1 MKKFIIFLFLFVLLF
16 SSFSYSQI
24 EQTSSSQIGE
34 VSSSQIVETSS
45 SSRGWIKW
53 VWKIG
58 KEVLGGLFDL
68 LSTENSALPSFME
81 KNAELFKSE
90 EEAYTLFNNI
100 KNNPEIMSVLDNN
113 PELVNTINENPQL
126 FFNVLLDDQELKSF
140 INNPTEY
147 TSKGWLD
154 GMCKLPILRIE
165 EVSKKSTVELWQD
178 WGIMK

>member
-53 VWKIG
+53 LWKIG
-58 KEVLGGLFDL
+58 KEVLGGLFEL
-68 LSTENSALPSFME
+68 LSTENSALPSFIE

-100 KNNPEIMSVLDNN
+100 KNNPEIMSALDNN
-113 PELVNTINENPQL
+113 PELVNAINENPQL

-147 TSKGWLD
+147 TSKKWGVI
-154 GMCKLPILRIE
+154 CKLPILRIE
-165 EVSKKSTVELWQD
+165 EISKKSTVELWQD

>member
-16 SSFSYSQI
+16 SLFCYAQI
-24 EQTSSSQIGE
+24 GETSSSQIGE
-34 VSSSQIVETSS
+34 VSSSQIVETST
-45 SSRGWIKW
+45 SSRGWASWMAKKLPGI
-53 VWKIG
+53 IA
-58 KEVLGGLFDL
+58 GLFGDDDER
-68 LSTENSALPSFME
+68 STLPSFIE
-81 KNAELFKSE
+81 KNVQLFKSE
-90 EEAYTLFNNI
+90 EEVDILFNNI
-100 KNNPEIMSVLDNN
+100 KNNPEVMSVLENN

-147 TSKGWLD
+147 TSKKWGVI
-154 GMCKLPILRIE
+154 CELPILRIE